1 MSLLMTMV
9 IGLGTY
15 WLRSS
20 GAISIIL
27 PSMPGT
33 TQSEQFA
40 WLSTLTSVGGLIASI
55 MLLIGI
61 WVLAGNGNKS

>member
-1 MSLLMTMV
+1 
-9 IGLGTY
+9 
-15 WLRSS
+15 
-20 GAISIIL
+20 
-27 PSMPGT
+27 MPGT